1 MDINIMD
8 FIAKESLILLP
19 ILLMFGYI
27 LKKSPIK
34 DWLIPYI
41 LYALGVVLGFI
52 FLGQGTNGILQGF
65 LVATASIGVHQGI
78 KQGIKK

>member
-19 ILLMFGYI
+19 ILMIFGYV
-27 LKKSPIK
+27 LKQSPIK
-34 DWLIPYI
+34 DWLIPYA
-41 LYALGVVLGFI
+41 LYFVGMTLGYL
-52 FLGQGTNGILQGF
+52 FLGQGINGILQGF
-65 LVATASIGVHQGI
+65 LVSTASIGVHQGI